1 MNKVSAA
8 HPSDSRT
15 LVMITP
21 PLIRMQGITKRF
33 GKVLANT
40 GANFSLQQGEIH
52 AIVGENGA
60 GKSTLMKILYGL
72 YQPDEGEIYFC
83 DTPVHINNPRA
94 AIQLGIGMVQQHFTL
109 IPALTA
115 LENIVLAKEPRR
127 LKTLL
132 DTTTAHRTITAL
144 AEQLG
149 FHLDLNADVES
160 LPIGAQQYAEI
171 LKALYHGAEVL
182 ILDEPTA
189 VLAPQEVTGLFD
201 CLRGLKAEGK
211 SVILITHKLSEV
223 MAVADTITVM
233 RTGKSVAS
241 LPRTETDPQ
250 ELSELMIGKKTFSDI
265 IRQEQPYTPSA
276 PMLHIENVTLCAKN
290 RRSLLEGI
298 NLDVFAG
305 EIVGIAGVEGNG
317 QNELIEVLTGL
328 RKSDSGT
335 ITLSNEPIMNQ
346 SPAEIRRK
354 RVVHLPAD
362 RHRHGISLNDR
373 LDENL
378 ILGNHN
384 QPPFCQNGLLK
395 RKAAHQFA
403 DDVITKYEIRAGDVD
418 LPIRTLSGG
427 NQQKV
432 VVARELESDPEL
444 IIAAHPT
451 RGLDINAAQFVHQQ
465 LIDARNRSKA
475 ILLISTDLE
484 ELLSL
489 SDRIA
494 VMYNGR
500 IAGIL
505 QASETDEVQLG
516 ALMLGNPA

>member
-1 MNKVSAA
+1 
-8 HPSDSRT
+8 
-15 LVMITP
+15 MITP
-21 PLIRMQGITKRF
+21 PPIKMHGITKRF
-33 GKVLANT
+33 GNVLANDE
-40 GANFSLQQGEIH
+40 ANFSLQQGEIH

-72 YQPDEGEIYFC
+72 YQPDEGEIYFR
-83 DTPVHINNPRA
+83 DTPVHINNPRT

-127 LKTLL
+127 FKTLL
-132 DTTTAHRTITAL
+132 DATTAHRTISGL
-144 AEQLG
+144 AEQLD
-149 FHLDLNADVES
+149 FHLNLNAKVES

-171 LKALYHGAEVL
+171 LKVLYHGAEVL

-201 CLRGLKAEGK
+201 CLRGLKVEGK

-250 ELSELMIGKKTFSDI
+250 ELSELMISNKTLNAATVQKRSDK
-265 IRQEQPYTPSA
+265 PSE
-276 PMLHIENVTLCAKN
+276 PMLHIEDVMLYTENKRA
-290 RRSLLEGI
+290 LLDGI
-298 NLDVFAG
+298 DLDVFAG

-335 ITLSNEPIMNQ
+335 ITLNNEPITNQ

-354 RVVHLPAD
+354 RVAHLPAD
-362 RHRHGISLNDR
+362 RHRHGISLDDR
-373 LDENL
+373 VDENL

-395 RKAAHQFA
+395 RKASYQFA
-403 DDVITKYEIRAGDVD
+403 DDVITKYEIRSGGVD
-418 LPIRTLSGG
+418 LPVRTLSGG

-475 ILLISTDLE
+475 ILLISADLE

-500 IAGIL
+500 IAGVL
-505 QASETDEVQLG
+505 QPSETDEAQLG

>member
-1 MNKVSAA
+1 MTN
-8 HPSDSRT
+8 
-15 LVMITP
+15 P
-21 PLIRMQGITKRF
+21 PLIKMHGITKRF
-33 GKVLANT
+33 GIVVANDH
-40 GANFSLQQGEIH
+40 ANFSLQHGEIH

-72 YQPDEGEIYFC
+72 YQPNEGKIYFR
-83 DTPVHINNPRA
+83 DELVRINNPRT
-94 AIQLGIGMVQQHFTL
+94 AIKLGIGMVQQHFTL

-127 LKTLL
+127 FKTLL
-132 DTTTAHRTITAL
+132 NTVTAHCSITAL

-149 FHLDLNADVES
+149 FHLDLNSKVAS
-160 LPIGAQQYAEI
+160 LPIGAQQYTEI
-171 LKALYHGAEVL
+171 LKALYHGAEIL

-189 VLAPQEVTGLFD
+189 VLAPQEISGLFD

-223 MAVADTITVM
+223 MAIADTITVM
-233 RTGKSVAS
+233 RSGKSVAS
-241 LPRTETDPQ
+241 LPSVQTDIA
-250 ELSELMIGKKTFSDI
+250 ELSELMIGKRTFKGVTTQKRS
-265 IRQEQPYTPSA
+265 EKSSE
-276 PMLHIENVTLCAKN
+276 PMLHLGDVTLRAKN
-290 RRSLLEGI
+290 GRFLLDGISLDI
-298 NLDVFAG
+298 FAG

-317 QNELIEVLTGL
+317 QSELIEVLTGL

-335 ITLSNEPIMNQ
+335 ITLNDESIVNQ
-346 SPAEIRRK
+346 SSAEIRRK

-373 LDENL
+373 VDENL
-378 ILGNHN
+378 ILGSHN
-384 QPPFCQNGLLK
+384 QLPFCQHGLLK
-395 RKAAHQFA
+395 QKAAHQFA
-403 DDVITKYEIRAGDVD
+403 NDVIEKYEIRAGGVN

-465 LIDARNRSKA
+465 LIDARNCSKA
-475 ILLISTDLE
+475 ILLISADLE

-500 IAGIL
+500 ITGIL
-505 QASETDEVQLG
+505 QPSETDESQLG
-516 ALMLGNPA
+516 ELMLGNNLSC

>member
-1 MNKVSAA
+1 
-8 HPSDSRT
+8 
-15 LVMITP
+15 MINP
-21 PLIRMQGITKRF
+21 PLIKMHGITKRF
-33 GKVLANT
+33 GRVVANN

-60 GKSTLMKILYGL
+60 GKSTLMKVLYGL
-72 YQPDEGEIYFC
+72 YQPNEGEIYFREA
-83 DTPVHINNPRA
+83 PVQISNPRA

-115 LENIVLAKEPRR
+115 LENIVLGKEPRR
-127 LKTLL
+127 FMTFL

-144 AEQLG
+144 AQHLG
-149 FHLDLNADVES
+149 FHLDLNAKVES
-160 LPIGAQQYAEI
+160 LPIGAQQYTEI
-171 LKALYHGAEVL
+171 LKALYHGAEIL

-189 VLAPQEVTGLFD
+189 VLAPQEVDRLFD
-201 CLRGLKAEGK
+201 CLHGLKAEGR

-233 RTGKSVAS
+233 RSGKSVAS
-241 LPRTETDPQ
+241 LPKAGTDTA
-250 ELSELMIGKKTFSDI
+250 ELSELMIGKKVFDDSPHQK
-265 IRQEQPYTPSA
+265 RACKPSE
-276 PMLHIENVTLCAKN
+276 PMLHLEGVTLRAKN
-290 RRSLLEGI
+290 GRSLLDGI
-298 NLDVFAG
+298 DLDVFAG

-328 RKSDSGT
+328 RKSDTGT
-335 ITLSNEPIMNQ
+335 ITLNDESIVNR

-354 RVVHLPAD
+354 RVAHLPAD
-362 RHRHGISLNDR
+362 RHRHGISLEDR
-373 LDENL
+373 VDENL

-384 QPPFCQNGLLK
+384 QTPFCQNGLLK
-395 RKAAHQFA
+395 RKVAHQFA
-403 DDVITKYEIRAGDVD
+403 DEVIEKYEIRAGGVD

-432 VVARELESDPEL
+432 VVARELESDPEF

-451 RGLDINAAQFVHQQ
+451 RGLDINAAQFVRQQ

-475 ILLISTDLE
+475 ILLISADLE
-484 ELLSL
+484 ELLNL

-494 VMYNGR
+494 VMYNGQ

-505 QASETDEVQLG
+505 QPSQTNEAQLG
-516 ALMLGNPA
+516 ELMLG